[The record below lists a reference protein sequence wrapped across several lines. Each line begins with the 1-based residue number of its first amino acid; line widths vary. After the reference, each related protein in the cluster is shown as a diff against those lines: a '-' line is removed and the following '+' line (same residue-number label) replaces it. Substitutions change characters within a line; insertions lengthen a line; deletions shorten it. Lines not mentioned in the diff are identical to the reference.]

1 MEFRIDKIDGIDEFL
16 RRIGELSVQ
25 KVINGSIKKSI
36 FSVENQSKR
45 ETPVDT
51 GILRNSY
58 ETKFENLEG
67 RLRNFREYGLYVHEW
82 HKQTPWRYVPAIG
95 RRLVKSY
102 IPWNPFMQRALD
114 KTEPKLEQ
122 IFRDDIEKFLTDL
135 TK

>member
-1 MEFRIDKIDGIDEFL
+1 MSKALQISKVSLFLQSKYFLTKYKMEFRIDKIDGIDEFL

-67 RLRNFREYGLYVHEW
+67 RLRNFREYGFYVHE
-82 HKQTPWRYVPAIG
+82 
-95 RRLVKSY
+95 
-102 IPWNPFMQRALD
+102 
-114 KTEPKLEQ
+114 
-122 IFRDDIEKFLTDL
+122 
-135 TK
+135 

>member
-1 MEFRIDKIDGIDEFL
+1 MEFRIDKIDGIDDFL

-36 FSVENQSKR
+36 LTLENILTVKNQAKR

-67 RLRNFREYGLYVHEW
+67 RLRNFREYGLYVHE
-82 HKQTPWRYVPAIG
+82 
-95 RRLVKSY
+95 
-102 IPWNPFMQRALD
+102 
-114 KTEPKLEQ
+114 
-122 IFRDDIEKFLTDL
+122 
-135 TK
+135 

>member
-1 MEFRIDKIDGIDEFL
+1 MEFRIDKIDGIDDFL

-36 FSVENQSKR
+36 FSVENQAKR

-67 RLRNFREYGLYVHEW
+67 RLRNFREYGLYVHE
-82 HKQTPWRYVPAIG
+82 
-95 RRLVKSY
+95 
-102 IPWNPFMQRALD
+102 
-114 KTEPKLEQ
+114 
-122 IFRDDIEKFLTDL
+122 
-135 TK
+135 

>member
-36 FSVENQSKR
+36 FSVENQAKR

-82 HKQTPWRYVPAIG
+82 HKQTPWRFVWAIG

-122 IFRDDIEKFLTDL
+122 IFRDDIQKFLIDL

>member
-1 MEFRIDKIDGIDEFL
+1 MEIRVDKIDGIDDFL

-36 FSVENQSKR
+36 LTVENQAKR

-67 RLRNFREYGLYVHEW
+67 RLRNFREYGLYVHE
-82 HKQTPWRYVPAIG
+82 
-95 RRLVKSY
+95 
-102 IPWNPFMQRALD
+102 
-114 KTEPKLEQ
+114 
-122 IFRDDIEKFLTDL
+122 
-135 TK
+135 

>member
-36 FSVENQSKR
+36 LTLENILTVKNQAKR

-51 GILRNSY
+51 GFLRNSY

-67 RLRNFREYGLYVHEW
+67 RLRNFREYGFYVHE
-82 HKQTPWRYVPAIG
+82 
-95 RRLVKSY
+95 
-102 IPWNPFMQRALD
+102 
-114 KTEPKLEQ
+114 
-122 IFRDDIEKFLTDL
+122 
-135 TK
+135 